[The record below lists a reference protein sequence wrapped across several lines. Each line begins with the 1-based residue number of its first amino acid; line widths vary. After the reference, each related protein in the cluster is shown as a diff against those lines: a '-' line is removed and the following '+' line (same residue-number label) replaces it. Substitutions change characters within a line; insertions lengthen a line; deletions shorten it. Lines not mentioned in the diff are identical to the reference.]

1 MAIMRTT
8 LTLDPDVAAMLKK
21 EMRQQKATLK
31 ETINKALRA
40 GLQAAPDPAP
50 TSQPYRMGTLNLGRP
65 LINLDRT
72 SEVLA
77 MLDDLDFAET
87 GKLK

>member
-1 MAIMRTT
+1 MRTT

-40 GLQAAPDPAP
+40 GLQAPPNGGAPP
-50 TSQPYRMGTLNLGRP
+50 QPYRMGTLNTGKP
-65 LINLDRT
+65 LMNLDRT

-77 MLDDLDFAET
+77 MLDEIDFLET

>member
-1 MAIMRTT
+1 MRTT

-31 ETINKALRA
+31 ETINRALRA
-40 GLQAAPDPAP
+40 GLQTPPNGGTP
-50 TSQPYRMGTLNLGRP
+50 PQPYRMKTLSLGKL
-65 LINLDRT
+65 LINIDSA
-72 SEVLA
+72 SEALA
-77 MLDDLDFAET
+77 ILDDIDFTET

>member
-1 MAIMRTT
+1 MRTT

-40 GLQAAPDPAP
+40 GLQAAPRAETP
-50 TSQPYRMGTLNLGRP
+50 SQPYRMKALNLGKP
-65 LINLDRT
+65 LMNLDCT
-72 SEVLA
+72 SEILA
-77 MLDDLDFAET
+77 MLDDVDFAET

>member
-1 MAIMRTT
+1 MRTT

-40 GLQAAPDPAP
+40 GLQANPAKQP
-50 TSQPYRMGTLNLGRP
+50 VTPYRMTRFLNTGP
-65 LINLDRT
+65 FLIDIT
-72 SEVLA
+72 CAGEALA
-77 MLDDLDFAET
+77 LLDDLDFAET

>member
-1 MAIMRTT
+1 MRTT

-40 GLQAAPDPAP
+40 GLGASDAPKTAVA
-50 TSQPYRMGTLNLGRP
+50 PYRVKTLDLGGP
-65 LINLDRT
+65 FLIDIT
-72 SEVLA
+72 CTGEALA
-77 MLDDLDFAET
+77 AAE
-87 GKLK
+87 GEDHK

>member
-1 MAIMRTT
+1 MRTT

-31 ETINKALRA
+31 ETINRALRA
-40 GLQAAPDPAP
+40 GLQAPP
-50 TSQPYRMGTLNLGRP
+50 TAATPPQPYRMGTLSLGKL
-65 LINLDRT
+65 LINIDSA
-72 SEVLA
+72 SEALA
-77 MLDDLDFAET
+77 MLDDIDFAET

>member
-1 MAIMRTT
+1 MRTT

-40 GLQAAPDPAP
+40 GLQAPPHAGAPP
-50 TSQPYRMGTLNLGRP
+50 QPYRMGTLSLGKL
-65 LINLDRT
+65 LINIDCA
-72 SEVLA
+72 SEALA
-77 MLDDLDFAET
+77 LLDDLDFAET

>member
-1 MAIMRTT
+1 MRTT

-40 GLQAAPDPAP
+40 GLQPSPNAGTPP
-50 TSQPYRMGTLNLGRP
+50 QPYRMGTLSLGKL
-65 LINLDRT
+65 LIDIT
-72 SEVLA
+72 SSSEALA

-87 GKLK
+87 GKYK

>member
-1 MAIMRTT
+1 MRTT

-40 GLQAAPDPAP
+40 GLQAAETA
-50 TSQPYRMGTLNLGRP
+50 QQAQEPYRIKPWNTGP
-65 LINLDRT
+65 FLINIDCV
-72 SEVLA
+72 SDALA
-77 MLDDLDFAET
+77 IADQEDS
-87 GKLK
+87 K

>member
-1 MAIMRTT
+1 MRTT

-31 ETINKALRA
+31 ETINRALRV
-40 GLQAAPDPAP
+40 GLQAAPNAATPP
-50 TSQPYRMGTLNLGRP
+50 KPYRMGTLNLGKP
-65 LINLDRT
+65 LMNLDST

-77 MLDDLDFAET
+77 ILDDIDFAET